1 MTTLGESLTLPCGQI
16 LRNRTMKAA
25 LSEALGDRTHGPS
38 TRLETLYGRWG
49 SGGFGLLITGNVM
62 VDRSQIAEPGN
73 VVVDDDRDAEALT
86 AWAKTAKNGGAEI
99 WMQLNH
105 PGRQSNPIASR
116 GRPVAPSA
124 IALKIPGMATPREL
138 STAEIEEIVDK
149 FAETARVAESSG
161 FGGVQIHAAHGYLV
175 AQFLS
180 PLSNQRTDEWGG
192 DPERRRRF
200 LIEIVRRIR
209 STVAPGFAVS
219 VKLNSADFQRGGFS
233 EDESREVVRA
243 LTEESV
249 DLIEISGGS
258 YESPAMMGKVQKQS
272 TRDREAYFLEYAET
286 VRAIAGDIPL
296 AVTGGFRSRS
306 AMVEA
311 LASGACD
318 VIGLGRPT
326 ITIPD
331 AATVLLESNRERLN
345 VPIVEFGARKLL
357 GKVADISMLDGALD
371 LQWHTDQLHR
381 MGDGSEP
388 DPARPWW
395 KTLGTMVRRNGI
407 DALRPTKRAA

>member
-138 STAEIEEIVDK
+138 STAEIDEIIDK

-209 STVAPGFAVS
+209 SAVAPGFAVS
-219 VKLNSADFQRGGFS
+219 VKLNSADFQRGW
-233 EDESREVVRA
+233 
-243 LTEESV
+243 
-249 DLIEISGGS
+249 I
-258 YESPAMMGKVQKQS
+258 
-272 TRDREAYFLEYAET
+272 
-286 VRAIAGDIPL
+286 
-296 AVTGGFRSRS
+296 
-306 AMVEA
+306 
-311 LASGACD
+311 
-318 VIGLGRPT
+318 LGRR
-326 ITIPD
+326 
-331 AATVLLESNRERLN
+331 V
-345 VPIVEFGARKLL
+345 AR
-357 GKVADISMLDGALD
+357 S
-371 LQWHTDQLHR
+371 
-381 MGDGSEP
+381 S
-388 DPARPWW
+388 ARVDRR
-395 KTLGTMVRRNGI
+395 VRRSHR
-407 DALRPTKRAA
+407 DQRWQL